1 MAADAAATL
10 ARAHIEKA
18 EAEALSAIGSASSQA
33 KSQTADTGRESARQ
47 LGEIG
52 REITASIQAQAA
64 AAKAVLHEAES
75 LRKQAKAD
83 AIEAHKAREEAAEAA
98 AEAQRTRD
106 RAMATAAAAQS
117 SAAGQGML
125 SSAEDIAAAAGLAD
139 VGSAPA
145 SDSVAVMTAAAAL
158 QHGSD
163 AETSADASLG
173 SVLAAGNSSEP
184 QQEDGAEEAS
194 AEAAAT
200 EAVQEQPANATA
212 ATEAVQEQ
220 PANATAATEAAA
232 AEPEAETAAA
242 AAEPEAETA
251 AAAAEP
257 EAETA
262 AAAAEPEAETA
273 ATEAAAAEPEAEAA
287 PDATATV
294 QAPEPIPAPAMK
306 LRQLRGI
313 AASQGVIAPQ
323 DEAAAGTPMSLASA
337 LAHSEVAGETSA
349 VVPAITKLTTAQAIS
364 HGASEVG
371 DRSAALVAGMA
382 ASDAQRPSDDLVSQT
397 KAEASAAL
405 SGHAKSH
412 GSKLQ
417 SYIDQAKT
425 SLNVSDDEVD
435 RVLKARANQTAGIA
449 ADFHA
454 AANLSVPV
462 EPVAI
467 PNVTLPAAEPA
478 EEADEEP
485 FFSGPLGPAMPS
497 DCATRHVRTAD
508 GSRLAPVF
516 IKQLRVA
523 SEAAAIGAPN
533 GNGSAAGEET
543 WWLEA
548 VDTLCGDAVGAKW
561 REAEGDRFP
570 RSEAL
575 STQLAVLHAGC
586 VKGPSDSRPFVA
598 KYYASAWHAVCAPP
612 AGSITT
618 QDEAR
623 ILSGRDASVANA
635 TLHGADLAPLED
647 GADHNVTLLVPSPVP
662 QPDAS
667 AVEPSNEDAVPKPR
681 PTADPKP
688 GLPKVPD
695 LSHIVG
701 ANDGPTSD
709 EALAQQEEMEA
720 AGAAAAGEAPTPGAE
735 GAAGVGAAP
744 GLAGAQAGES
754 PAAAPAAEAPEGDAP
769 VEGPRAEPAAA
780 AEAQL
785 EGPGAQAAPGAA
797 DAAEAAAGE
806 AAAAAVEGPAAAQA
820 AEAAPAVE
828 GPVDETT
835 TATATADGAEIET
848 IAKE

>member
-1 MAADAAATL
+1 
-10 ARAHIEKA
+10 
-18 EAEALSAIGSASSQA
+18 
-33 KSQTADTGRESARQ
+33 
-47 LGEIG
+47 
-52 REITASIQAQAA
+52 
-64 AAKAVLHEAES
+64 
-75 LRKQAKAD
+75 
-83 AIEAHKAREEAAEAA
+83 
-98 AEAQRTRD
+98 
-106 RAMATAAAAQS
+106 
-117 SAAGQGML
+117 
-125 SSAEDIAAAAGLAD
+125 
-139 VGSAPA
+139 
-145 SDSVAVMTAAAAL
+145 
-158 QHGSD
+158 
-163 AETSADASLG
+163 
-173 SVLAAGNSSEP
+173 
-184 QQEDGAEEAS
+184 
-194 AEAAAT
+194 
-200 EAVQEQPANATA
+200 
-212 ATEAVQEQ
+212 
-220 PANATAATEAAA
+220 
-232 AEPEAETAAA
+232 
-242 AAEPEAETA
+242 
-251 AAAAEP
+251 
-257 EAETA
+257 
-262 AAAAEPEAETA
+262 
-273 ATEAAAAEPEAEAA
+273 
-287 PDATATV
+287 
-294 QAPEPIPAPAMK
+294 MK

-349 VVPAITKLTTAQAIS
+349 VVPALTKLTTAQAIS

-516 IKQLRVA
+516 IKQLRAA

-720 AGAAAAGEAPTPGAE
+720 AGAAAAGEAATPGAE

-744 GLAGAQAGES
+744 VQAGAQAGEP
-754 PAAAPAAEAPEGDAP
+754 PAAAPAVEAPEGDAP